1 MHFVKNLAAL
11 DGAAAAAVYRSMCIF
26 GLKVILIP
34 YRTNLVRLQKGP
46 NYGDVFADF
55 VKRMA
60 SSSGRPTTGG
70 GEKQRL

>member
-1 MHFVKNLAAL
+1 MRACA
-11 DGAAAAAVYRSMCIF
+11 